1 MSNKVIVV
9 GAGAAGLLAA
19 ATAAQRGLDVILL
32 ERNARPARK
41 VMITGKGRCNLTNAS
56 SLDELIQSVPG
67 NGRFLYSAFSRFMP
81 DDIMSLVEKQGVP
94 LKVERGKRVFPCSD
108 KAVDVVDALASFAR
122 ESGARLVQGRA
133 VSLITEGSAV
143 TGVVTD
149 DGRQLFADA
158 VIIATGGKSYPV
170 TGSTGD
176 GYELAAQAGHKIV
189 PPRPSLV
196 PLVLHE
202 GWCARLQG
210 LSLKNISVSVYDNIK
225 KKEIFSEIGEMMFTH
240 FGVTG
245 PLILS
250 ASAHMREMQPR
261 RYKIT
266 LDMKPALT
274 SEQLD
279 LRLQRDFLKNANK
292 DFLNSLGEL
301 LPNKMIPVTV
311 GLSHIP
317 PHYKVNQISREMR
330 QSFAALL
337 KGITMTVIDFRPI
350 EEAIVTAG
358 GVSVREVNPKTMAS
372 KLADGLYFAG
382 EVLDVDAYTGGF
394 NLQIAFSTGYTA
406 GLSVLENG

>member
-1 MSNKVIVV
+1 MRNKVIVV

-81 DDIMSLVEKQGVP
+81 EDIMSLVEKQGVP

-133 VSLITEGSAV
+133 ASLITDDSAV

-189 PPRPSLV
+189 SPRPSLV

-274 SEQLD
+274 PEQLD

-292 DFLNSLGEL
+292 DFLNSLGDL
-301 LPNKMIPVTV
+301 LPNKMIPVAV

-406 GLSVLENG
+406 GMSVLENG